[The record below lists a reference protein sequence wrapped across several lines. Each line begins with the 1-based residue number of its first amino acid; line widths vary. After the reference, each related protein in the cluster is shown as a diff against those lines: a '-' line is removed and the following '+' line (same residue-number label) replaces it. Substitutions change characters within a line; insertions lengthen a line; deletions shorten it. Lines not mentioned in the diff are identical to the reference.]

1 MRALRMID
9 TLNANSNVGEI
20 TIRLDSI
27 IEWNDEIISM
37 MMNRFS
43 NMYCINVWDWND

>member
-20 TIRLDSI
+20 IIGLHSS
-27 IEWNDEIISM
+27 IEWNDEVVSM

-43 NMYCINVWDWND
+43 NMYCINVWDYND